1 MAPTELTELKDK
13 LKDLLDQGF
22 IGPSISPWAA
32 PTFFLN
38 KNNRSLRMWI
48 DYPQLNKV
56 TIKNKYHFSWIDDLF
71 YQLQRVS
78 YVSMIDLRSG
88 YNRIRVRSEDIPK
101 TTLWTTYGHYM
112 FLVMFFG
119 FTNALMAFMDIM
131 NRVFWITQIHL
142 SLSSLATCS
151 YIWKMSVITWVNWD
165 CCCKLLKNINYF
177 SSIANVCFYWGR

>member
-1 MAPTELTELKDK
+1 MVTVQLKEWK
-13 LKDLLDQGF
+13 SLLKDLLDKGF
-22 IGPSISPWAA
+22 IRPSISPWGA
-32 PTFFLN
+32 PILFA
-38 KNNRSLRMWI
+38 KKKDGSLRMCF
-48 DYPQLNKV
+48 DYRQLNKV

-131 NRVFWITQIHL
+131 NRVF
-142 SLSSLATCS
+142 
-151 YIWKMSVITWVNWD
+151 
-165 CCCKLLKNINYF
+165 
-177 SSIANVCFYWGR
+177 